1 MKARIKDLTISL
13 KGEQVLS
20 LTLSKGEDF
29 TSQFNELSDKDL
41 DINVKRYYDKRSLRA
56 NRYCWSLINKLAGK
70 LRTSNEEL
78 YKELLIRYGQT
89 DIIELNN
96 GIDATRY
103 FEYVR
108 ELERGENFTTYI
120 VAVGSSKYNSSEMTR
135 FIEGVIEECK
145 EQGIPTET
153 PDEIARMVSLIN
165 TGG

>member
-56 NRYCWSLINKLAGK
+56 NRYCWSLINKLAGT
-70 LRTSNEEL
+70 LRTSNEL

-108 ELERGENFTTYI
+108 ELERGETFTTYI
-120 VAVGSSKYNSSEMTR
+120 VAVGSSKYNSSEMAR
-135 FIEGVIEECK
+135 FIDGVISECK
-145 EQGIPTET
+145 EQGIQTET
-153 PDEIARMVSLIN
+153 PDEIAKMVSLW
-165 TGG
+165 GG